1 MGKKKKHPIDLRD
14 RDADMKLLAASFF
27 DYLTLLTSKRHEAGV
42 WGIDPKWLLGK
53 GNTSD
58 SNAVAKEVLSVIDYS
73 FDGECSHCGQE
84 TSEPDEKAIAYAL
97 DLWSELGVY
106 LEGRWAE
113 LHEIEAEHLSCGT
126 EEEETCCDSDE
137 ECDDCGNHLCENEDH
152 ECVETQVCGTCENDF
167 SECVCTDEEEE
178 VEEETEEEEE
188 EEDEDVCSDCGDEY
202 DVFGE
207 CSCNED

>member
-42 WGIDPKWLLGK
+42 WGIDSKWLLGK

-58 SNAVAKEVLSVIDYS
+58 SNAIAKEVLSVIDYS
-73 FDGECSHCGQE
+73 FDGERSHCGQE
-84 TSEPDEKAIAYAL
+84 TSEPDKKAIAYAL

-126 EEEETCCDSDE
+126 EKEEEMCCDSDE

-152 ECVETQVCGTCENDF
+152 ECLETQVCGTCDNDF
-167 SECVCTDEEEE
+167 SECTCTDEEEE
-178 VEEETEEEEE
+178 EVEYA
-188 EEDEDVCSDCGDEY
+188 CPDCGDEY
-202 DVFGE
+202 DDFGG
-207 CSCNED
+207 CSCIED